1 MGAVYLPSEF
11 GIILLP
17 LANVQVK
24 AGDKL
29 RITCQYTHRGK
40 AESVPL
46 YASIGKTGWTG
57 FDEKLNASKTLS
69 VPEDASWQT
78 REDYV
83 DISITTSIS
92 AGVYDLYAKIGGAIP
107 KVISPTLQD
116 VVEVL
121 AGIPDSEF
129 GEISIT
135 NYAKV

>member
-1 MGAVYLPSEF
+1 MGAVFIPSEF
-11 GIILLP
+11 GIIFLP

-46 YASIGKTGWTG
+46 YAAIGNTGWTG
-57 FDEKLNASKTLS
+57 FDEVLHASKTLS

-83 DISITTSIS
+83 DIAITTSIS
-92 AGVYDLYAKIGGAIP
+92 AGLYDLYAKIGGTIP

-116 VVEVL
+116 VVEVTEV
-121 AGIPDSEF
+121 GDSDF

-135 NYAKV
+135 DYAKV

>member
-1 MGAVYLPSEF
+1 MGAVYIPSEF
-11 GIILLP
+11 GMILIP
-17 LANVQVK
+17 LANVQVT

-29 RITCQYTHRGK
+29 RIYCRYTHIGK
-40 AESVPL
+40 ADSQPL
-46 YASIGKTGWTG
+46 YAAIGNDGTFG
-57 FDEKLNASKTLS
+57 FNEILHASKTLS

-92 AGVYDLYAKIGGAIP
+92 TGVYDLYAKIGGTFP

-116 VVEVL
+116 VVAVSQI
-121 AGIPDSEF
+121 GDSDF

-135 NYAKV
+135 NYTKV

>member
-1 MGAVYLPSEF
+1 MGAVLIPSEF
-11 GIILLP
+11 GIIFLP

-29 RITCQYTHRGK
+29 RLTCRYTHRGK
-40 AESVPL
+40 AESQPL
-46 YASIGKTGWTG
+46 YAAIGKTGWTG
-57 FDEKLNASKTLS
+57 FDEVLHASKTLS

-92 AGVYDLYAKIGGAIP
+92 AGLYDLYAKIGGTIP

-116 VVEVL
+116 VVEVTEV
-121 AGIPDSEF
+121 GDSDF

>member
-1 MGAVYLPSEF
+1 MGAVFIPSEF
-11 GIILLP
+11 GIIFLP

-46 YASIGKTGWTG
+46 YAAIGNTGWTG
-57 FDEKLNASKTLS
+57 FDEVLHASKTLS

-83 DISITTSIS
+83 DIAITTSIS
-92 AGVYDLYAKIGGAIP
+92 AGLYDLYAKIGGTIP

-116 VVEVL
+116 VVEVTEV
-121 AGIPDSEF
+121 GNSDF

>member
-11 GIILLP
+11 GIIFLP

-29 RITCQYTHRGK
+29 RITCRYTHLGK

-46 YASIGKTGWTG
+46 HAAIGNTGWTG

-69 VPEDASWQT
+69 VPEDASWQA
-78 REDYV
+78 REAYV
-83 DISITTSIS
+83 DIAITTSIS
-92 AGVYDLYAKIGGAIP
+92 AGVYDLYAKIGGTIP

-116 VVEVL
+116 VVEVTEV
-121 AGIPDSEF
+121 GDSDF

-135 NYAKV
+135 DYAKV

>member
-11 GIILLP
+11 GIIFLP

-29 RITCQYTHRGK
+29 RITCRYTHRGK

-46 YASIGKTGWTG
+46 YASIGNTGTFG
-57 FDEKLNASKTLS
+57 FNEILSASKTMS
-69 VPEDASWQT
+69 VPEDAAWQT

-83 DISITTSIS
+83 DISITTAIS
-92 AGVYDLYAKIGGAIP
+92 AGVYDLYAKIGGTIP

-116 VVEVL
+116 VVEVT
-121 AGIPDSEF
+121 AIGNSEF